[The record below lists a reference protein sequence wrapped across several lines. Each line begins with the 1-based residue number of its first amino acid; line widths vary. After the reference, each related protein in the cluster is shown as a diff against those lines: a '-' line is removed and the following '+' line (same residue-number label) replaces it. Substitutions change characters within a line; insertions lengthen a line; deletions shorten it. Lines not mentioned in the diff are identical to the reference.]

1 LAPADFDDRMA
12 VLSPHVF
19 EGVPL
24 TQAAERLVR
33 RIMHRL
39 DPGLVALAHHDP
51 DVHRDE
57 FELVLRRE
65 SVAAKEMWPADH
77 TELDLL
83 VLDEHGKRARPW
95 LTVVLDDHSRAVAH
109 YPVFFGAPT

>member
-1 LAPADFDDRMA
+1 MAPTDFDDRMA

-24 TQAAERLVR
+24 TSGRRAAGAANHAPVGPW
-33 RIMHRL
+33 
-39 DPGLVALAHHDP
+39 PGGVGSSRP
-51 DVHRDE
+51 GRSSGE
-57 FELVLRRE
+57 FALVLRRE
-65 SVAAKEMWPADH
+65 SVAAKEMWQADH

>member
-1 LAPADFDDRMA
+1 LAPTDFDDRMA

-51 DVHRDE
+51 DVHRA
-57 FELVLRRE
+57 
-65 SVAAKEMWPADH
+65 SSHWCCAANRLPRKKCGRPTTPSLICLCWTNTASGPG
-77 TELDLL
+77 
-83 VLDEHGKRARPW
+83 HG
-95 LTVVLDDHSRAVAH
+95 
-109 YPVFFGAPT
+109 